1 LKGLLLAG
9 GHGTRLRPL
18 TFTGNKH
25 MLPIANKPMLLYGLE
40 HLRNAGIKE
49 IGVILGPVREGITEI
64 LGDGSK
70 FGLKLTYIEQ
80 KEPLGLAHAVKVSR
94 SFLDEEEFVMYL
106 GDNLLQQG
114 AKPLIEHFYEQK
126 CDCAV
131 AVATVNEPERYGIVE
146 IKDGTIIRLV
156 EKPRQF
162 VSNRAL
168 VGVYVFNSSI
178 FKAIQQIS
186 PSWRN
191 ELEITDAIQ
200 KLLDMKKKV
209 CYQEVKGWWK
219 DTGRPED
226 LLEANRLV
234 LSNIRNRI
242 DGRVDADCQ
251 VMGDV
256 VIGIGSRVLGNSRI
270 SGPAIIGENCKI
282 GPGTY
287 IGPYTSIGDNS
298 ELVGTEIENS
308 IVMENCKVMLDKR
321 IVDSLIGRNAT
332 VVKRNGLPHA
342 FKFVVGERTVVEA

>member
-1 LKGLLLAG
+1 
-9 GHGTRLRPL
+9 
-18 TFTGNKH
+18 

-40 HLRNAGIKE
+40 HLRNAGVKE
-49 IGVILGPVREGITEI
+49 IGVILGPIREGITEV

-70 FGLKLTYIEQ
+70 YGLKLTYIEQ
-80 KEPLGLAHAVKVSR
+80 DQPLGLAHAVKISLD
-94 SFLDEEEFVMYL
+94 FLRDADFVMYL

-114 AKPLIEHFYEQK
+114 AKPLIEHFYEQH

-131 AVATVNEPERYGIVE
+131 AVAAVADPQRYGVVDIR
-146 IKDGTIIRLV
+146 DGRIRRLV
-156 EKPRQF
+156 EKPREF
-162 VSNRAL
+162 VSNLAL
-168 VGVYVFNSSI
+168 VGVYVFNSYI
-178 FKAIQQIS
+178 FDAIGQIN

-200 KLLDMKKKV
+200 KLLDTNRKV

-234 LSNIRNRI
+234 LSNIQPSI
-242 DGRVDADCQ
+242 EGKVDSDSQ
-251 VMGDV
+251 VLGSV
-256 VIGIGSRVLGNSRI
+256 VIGKGSRVLGNSRI
-270 SGPAIIGENCKI
+270 SGPAVIGENCKI

-308 IVMENCKVMLDKR
+308 IVMEDCKVMLDKR
-321 IVDSLIGRNAT
+321 IVDSLIARSST
-332 VVKRNGLPHA
+332 ILKRNGLPHA
-342 FKFVVGERTVVEA
+342 FRFGVGERTVIEA